1 MHRFWRNFRG
11 ALARTFPNAQTFAQ
25 ATAFNSFL
33 ALFPMLLVI
42 LGGLTLSPRLSPAVG
57 DLRDRIL
64 TLVPVGSRQT
74 VVDYLLSF
82 GGDPVKWILLG
93 LGGTLFAG
101 CGAMA
106 TLTQGF
112 RAVHRD
118 DPSDG
123 FWREQFRA
131 FGLLVMTFVP
141 WVISAFITVFGKPWR
156 EWVINRLGLPGFVN
170 LLWSVVYSALAL
182 TLAMITLAL
191 IYRFGRP
198 RHAEW
203 NYVWP
208 GTLVATGLW
217 WIVNTLFGYYVR
229 EVPYGQVY
237 GGLAAAIGLLVWM
250 YLSAMV
256 VYIGAAFNAEVSAHR
271 NAIVEVQARRVRRR
285 RASDAV
291 AEVMAPVLEG
301 KQD

>member
-1 MHRFWRNFRG
+1 MHHFWRNLRG
-11 ALARTFPNAQTFAQ
+11 ALVRTFPNAQMYAQ

-42 LGGLTLSPRLSPAVG
+42 LGALTLTPQLSPAVE
-57 DLRDRIL
+57 DLSERL
-64 TLVPVGSRQT
+64 LVLVPASSRQT
-74 VVDYLLSF
+74 VLDYLLSF
-82 GGDPVKWILLG
+82 GDDPVKWILLG

-101 CGAMA
+101 CGAMS

-118 DPSDG
+118 EPSVG

-131 FGLLVMTFVP
+131 LGLLLMTFIP
-141 WVISAFITVFGKPWR
+141 WGLSALITVFGKQWR
-156 EWVINRLGLPGFVN
+156 EWMINRLGLPEFVN
-170 LLWSVVYSALAL
+170 FVWSAVYLALAL

-208 GTLVATGLW
+208 GTVVATGLW
-217 WIVNTLFGYYVR
+217 WVVNTIFGLYVR

-256 VYIGAAFNAEVSAHR
+256 VYIGAAYNAEVSAR
-271 NAIVEVQARRVRRR
+271 RSNVEFVKAPRRRVT
-285 RASDAV
+285 DV
-291 AEVMAPVLEG
+291 ADEMALEG